1 MIIRS
6 KERAFS
12 SEKKKNVPVWVLDT
26 DDCILKH
33 FDAEIQTE
41 TVKKYSSD
49 HIRYH
54 LHFSA
59 EYRKDRLRKLVT
71 NGEIETYLDE
81 LDIKVTDAINVQT
94 AKILEYDSE
103 YQNALAIGDLQK
115 ANGLANMVRLC
126 AREPVYAVMVYV

>member
-26 DDCILKH
+26 DNCIVKH
-33 FDAEIQTE
+33 FDAETQTE
-41 TVKKYSSD
+41 TVKQYSSD

-59 EYRKDRLRKLVT
+59 EYRKDRLRKLVES
-71 NGEIETYLDE
+71 GEIETYLDA
-81 LDIKVTDAINVQT
+81 LDNRVTDAIDRQTEKSLETDTEYQT
-94 AKILEYDSE
+94 AI
-103 YQNALAIGDLQK
+103 AVGDLKK

-126 AREPVYAVMVYV
+126 VRNVVYEGMIYV

>member
-12 SEKKKNVPVWVLDT
+12 SEKKKNVPIWVLDT
-26 DDCILKH
+26 DNSIVKH
-33 FDAEIQTE
+33 FDAETQTE
-41 TVKKYSSD
+41 TVKQYSSD

-59 EYRKDRLRKLVT
+59 EYHKDRLKKLVT
-71 NGEIETYLDE
+71 NGEIETYLDA
-81 LDIKVTDAINVQT
+81 LDIKVADAIDRQT
-94 AKILEYDSE
+94 EKSLECDEE
-103 YQNALAIGDLQK
+103 YHTALAVGDLQK

-126 AREPVYAVMVYV
+126 AGEPVYAVMVYV

>member
-33 FDAEIQTE
+33 FDAETQTQ
-41 TVKKYSSD
+41 TVKQYSSD

-59 EYRKDRLRKLVT
+59 EYRKDRLRKLVES
-71 NGEIETYLDE
+71 GEVQEYLDKLE
-81 LDIKVTDAINVQT
+81 SDVTAAIDKQTEKALETDMEYQT
-94 AKILEYDSE
+94 A
-103 YQNALAIGDLQK
+103 LAVGDFQK
-115 ANGLANMVRLC
+115 ADGLANMVRLC
-126 AREPVYAVMVYV
+126 VRESVYAVMVYV